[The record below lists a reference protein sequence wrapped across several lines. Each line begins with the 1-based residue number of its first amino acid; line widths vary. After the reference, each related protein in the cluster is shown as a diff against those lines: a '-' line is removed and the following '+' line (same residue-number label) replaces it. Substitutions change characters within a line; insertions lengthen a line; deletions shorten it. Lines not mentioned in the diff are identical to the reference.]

1 MLLTEN
7 RSCKRPRPDFV
18 RQGSRPHALSRVPS
32 CPFVTAKPEAER
44 SSDCAAWFAAHDGDG
59 DGRLTPD
66 EFRGL
71 LLSLGSEA
79 EKLHPKYVEHVLA
92 QTARDADGCVSL
104 SEVHGSLLAMD
115 KALRAPRRASRWTG
129 ADLRASRVAGRS
141 AVTLPEVATQSHSIG
156 QGERRH
162 TFVLPTRYTSVG
174 AVGEGAYGVIATAVD
189 TAAPGGRRSVAIKR
203 VRPAE
208 DALQLRSCAPFA
220 KKGARSTASAP
231 LSRYS
236 APAVGL
242 RELAVLRHTAA
253 HPHPNLLSLQRVL
266 PPCGG
271 AASTWR
277 RGLLCGGT
285 RRPGAPRN
293 LGAAPRVGA
302 SSTSSPSCT
311 TPTCARPRR
320 RRYRLQA
327 LPR

>member
-220 KKGARSTASAP
+220 KKGASVDGR
-231 LSRYS
+231 R
-236 APAVGL
+236 
-242 RELAVLRHTAA
+242 RA
-253 HPHPNLLSLQRVL
+253 H
-266 PPCGG
+266 
-271 AASTWR
+271 
-277 RGLLCGGT
+277 GT
-285 RRPGAPRN
+285 RRQP
-293 LGAAPRVGA
+293 
-302 SSTSSPSCT
+302 
-311 TPTCARPRR
+311 
-320 RRYRLQA
+320 
-327 LPR
+327 